1 MNIIVKIKEKYKNW
15 EDHKKIGDLD
25 ILDLHKVV
33 LKERLAINELLVG
46 SWEDGL
52 FKDYMDMTNSEGW
65 TITFPMEMFEVIA

>member
-25 ILDLHKVV
+25 ILNLHKVV

-65 TITFPMEMFEVIA
+65 TITFPMEMFEVIE